1 MPTRSYPSFYIYL
14 DKAGEYR
21 WRYQASGNHKTEA
34 DSAEGYKELRDCEA
48 GIELVKRGAS
58 APVF

>member
-34 DSAEGYKELRDCEA
+34 DSAEGYKELRDC
-48 GIELVKRGAS
+48 
-58 APVF
+58 